1 MSGIAF
7 FYQFTT
13 NDATNFGQMVIL
25 SEQNQCKKWEL
36 IYKNKVDWT
45 CISQDLS

>member
-25 SEQNQCKKWEL
+25 SEQNQCKKWDL
-36 IYKNKVDWT
+36 TYKNKVYWAG
-45 CISQDLS
+45 ISQNLS